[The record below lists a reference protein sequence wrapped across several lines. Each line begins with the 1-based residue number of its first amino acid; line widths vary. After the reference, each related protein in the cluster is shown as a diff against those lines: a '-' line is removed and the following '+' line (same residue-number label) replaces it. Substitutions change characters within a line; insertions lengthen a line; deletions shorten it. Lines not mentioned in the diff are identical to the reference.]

1 MYHVDIVFCIDVTHS
16 MHTHIERIKS
26 AAIELPQQI
35 NMAFQEGGKT
45 IDVLRVRVIAFRDYN
60 VDSVPMKST
69 PFFIL
74 PAEHHAFES
83 YISRLH
89 AEGGQEVTSNHLDA
103 PSSGLEALALAMQSN
118 WTNEGTYR
126 RRHIII
132 VWTDTTAHPL
142 EKGGKPASY
151 PTGMPKNFD
160 ELTDMW
166 EGQQMQG
173 NAKRLVLFA
182 RESSPWS
189 DIGTNWEETVWYPSK
204 AGEGLDEFD
213 LYTIIR
219 ILTDYDLHL

>member
-1 MYHVDIVFCIDVTHS
+1 
-16 MHTHIERIKS
+16 
-26 AAIELPQQI
+26 
-35 NMAFQEGGKT
+35 MAK
-45 IDVLRVRVIAFRDYN
+45 IDVLRVRVIAFRDYG

-69 PFFIL
+69 TFFTI

-118 WTNEGTYR
+118 WTYEGTYR

-142 EKGGKPASY
+142 EKSGEPTSY
-151 PTGMPKNFD
+151 LSGMPSNFD
-160 ELTDMW
+160 DLTDMW
-166 EGQQMQG
+166 EGQQTVARAG
-173 NAKRLVLFA
+173 LVLFTP
-182 RESSPWS
+182 ECSPWS
-189 DIGTNWEETVWYPSK
+189 DIGTNWEATVWYPSK